1 MSSPSVFG
9 RAFRGGRSSH
19 QKLILGQVI
28 IDGFKHLAL
37 LGAHG
42 FRVLLAIGSFLIA
55 FLRGFTGISSRLHR
69 LGLMVIRMVRMGS
82 LALLRYLRCSGL
94 AEAEHVREAKLRNT
108 VAVGDLAL
116 CFAKL
121 TACIEFFRKGL
132 KT

>member
-37 LGAHG
+37 LCAHS

-55 FLRGFTGISSRLHR
+55 FLRGFTGICGRFHR
-69 LGLMVIRMVRMGS
+69 LGLVVIRMVRMGC
-82 LALLRYLRCSGL
+82 LALLRYLRCGGL
-94 AEAEHVREAKLRNT
+94 AEAEHVGEAKLRNA
-108 VAVGDLAL
+108 VSVGDLTL